1 MSDASGIK
9 ILAIC
14 GSLRKGSYNM
24 AALRTAIAQK
34 PPNMTVDVADISQIP
49 LYNEDVRQQ
58 GFPPSVETL
67 RRQIAAAD
75 ALLFACPEYN
85 YSMTGVLKNAIDW
98 ASRPPDQPFA
108 GKPCAIIGAAA
119 GMAGS
124 ARAQYDLRRSCV
136 FLDMQAQHLLVEC
149 DRAIHI
155 RDPQYDVVEPLD
167 PHGRLG
173 GGGGAVDGSHII
185 RHSSAPCPISR
196 GPDSNNASWP
206 RRHCDCDRA
215 ARFCARSSRAA
226 RRSSAVRTPSW
237 LVSILSKRRSAARR
251 ARSTYSSRVM
261 SPPRVRAAGA
271 GLFGASVCA
280 LAAAGTVR
288 AIRIAT
294 RTARMSGTFPGSK
307 HLRL

>member
-1 MSDASGIK
+1 MSNAEVRMSDASGIK

-24 AALRTAIAQK
+24 AALRTAISQK

-136 FLDMQAQHLLVEC
+136 FLDMHPLNKPEVLIGQAQTKFDAEGNLIDEAA
-149 DRAIHI
+149 RGFI
-155 RDPQYDVVEPLD
+155 RDLMV
-167 PHGRLG
+167 
-173 GGGGAVDGSHII
+173 
-185 RHSSAPCPISR
+185 
-196 GPDSNNASWP
+196 
-206 RRHCDCDRA
+206 
-215 ARFCARSSRAA
+215 
-226 RRSSAVRTPSW
+226 
-237 LVSILSKRRSAARR
+237 
-251 ARSTYSSRVM
+251 
-261 SPPRVRAAGA
+261 
-271 GLFGASVCA
+271 A
-280 LAAAGTVR
+280 LAAW
-288 AIRIAT
+288 
-294 RTARMSGTFPGSK
+294 ARQIGGK
-307 HLRL
+307 K